1 MGKQLQQLSQSFR
14 VSVRVSGSVTSI
26 SIRKNLIALWVVMND
41 IEPDSIRDSL
51 VDFVY
56 SYLDSWNGETA
67 KGFSDFISEKLIQ
80 SLLEDKDYIVYK
92 RILADI

>member
-1 MGKQLQQLSQSFR
+1 LGKQLQQLSQSFR